1 MGCAFRH
8 WQAPPNLTA
17 AAADA
22 DPEADNPSTRHLAP
36 LDTPWARAVAPVALF
51 SVISPPLMQSI
62 KHVESNGSLVT
73 VC

>member
-1 MGCAFRH
+1 MGGKIGSMGCAFQH
-8 WQAPPNLTA
+8 WEAPPNLTA
-17 AAADA
+17 AAAA
-22 DPEADNPSTRHLAP
+22 AH
-36 LDTPWARAVAPVALF
+36 WARAVAPVTLF